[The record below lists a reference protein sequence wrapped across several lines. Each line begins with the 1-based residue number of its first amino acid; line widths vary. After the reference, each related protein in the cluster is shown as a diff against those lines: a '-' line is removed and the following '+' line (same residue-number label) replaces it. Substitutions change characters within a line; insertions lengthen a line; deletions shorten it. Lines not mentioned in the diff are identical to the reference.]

1 MKRIFFV
8 VMVLL
13 FANVSVFPQS
23 NDPLEKESLKGLSG
37 VHVFLNLTE
46 DSPSL
51 EKDGLTEAQIRTDVE
66 LRLRK
71 AGIRVL
77 TIEEAREL
85 PRRPVLSV
93 TLLASKSEAL
103 TKLLGESIY
112 AFTILIDFKQTATLY
127 HSTDNK
133 VFLAAT
139 WSDSAVGMTTKRNV
153 RTIREGIGDYVDKFI
168 NDYLVVPEEDR

>member
-1 MKRIFFV
+1 MRYCSS
-8 VMVLL
+8 L
-13 FANVSVFPQS
+13 FANGFSYAQS

-37 VHVFLNLTE
+37 VYVFLNLTE

-51 EKDGLTEAQIRTDVE
+51 EKDGLTETQIRTDVE
-66 LRLRK
+66 IRLRK

-77 TIEEAREL
+77 TIEEAKEL

-93 TLLASKSEAL
+93 ALLASRSEAL
-103 TKLLGESIY
+103 TKVLGENIY
-112 AFTILIDFKQTATLY
+112 AFTIQIDFKQTATLY

-133 VFLAAT
+133 VFLVTT
-139 WSDSAVGMTTKRNV
+139 WSNSAVGMTTKRNV

-168 NDYLVVPEEDR
+168 NDYLTVNPK

>member
-1 MKRIFFV
+1 MKRVLFV
-8 VMVLL
+8 VIVLL
-13 FANVSVFPQS
+13 FASVSVCAQS

-37 VHVFLNLTE
+37 VYVFLNLSE

-51 EKDGLTEAQIRTDVE
+51 EKDGLTETQIRTDVE
-66 LRLRK
+66 IRLRK

-77 TIEEAREL
+77 TIEETKVVA
-85 PRRPVLSV
+85 RRPALSV

-103 TKLLGESIY
+103 TKLLGENLYSFSIQVE
-112 AFTILIDFKQTATLY
+112 FKQAATLY

-133 VFLAAT
+133 VFPVTT
-139 WSDSAVGMTTKRNV
+139 WSASAVGMTSKRNI

-168 NDYLVVPEEDR
+168 NDYLAVNPK

>member
-8 VMVLL
+8 VMMLL
-13 FANVSVFPQS
+13 FARISALPQS

-37 VHVFLNLTE
+37 VHVYLNLTE

-66 LRLRK
+66 IRLRK

-77 TIEEAREL
+77 TIDEAKEL

-93 TLLASKSEAL
+93 TLLASKNEAL
-103 TKLLGESIY
+103 TKVFGESIY
-112 AFTILIDFKQTATLY
+112 AYTIQIDFKQTATLY
-127 HSTDNK
+127 HSVDNK
-133 VFLAAT
+133 VFLVTT
-139 WSDSAVGMTTKRNV
+139 WSNSAVGMTTKRNV

-168 NDYLVVPEEDR
+168 NDYLAANPR